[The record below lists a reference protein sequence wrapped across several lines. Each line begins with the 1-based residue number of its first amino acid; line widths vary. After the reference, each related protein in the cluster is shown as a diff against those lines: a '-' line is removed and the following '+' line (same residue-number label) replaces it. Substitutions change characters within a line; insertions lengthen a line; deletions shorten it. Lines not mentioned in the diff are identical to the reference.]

1 MASCGAKWRVLRDL
15 VTVSFLL
22 LLITVLVSG
31 KRSSKSEESET
42 NGSQRF
48 SFLVNNAMKFLW
60 GHAGYQHVWPELE
73 FGWQIIFGT
82 LIGIFGAA
90 FGSVG
95 GVGGGGIFVPMLV
108 LVIGFD
114 TKSATAISKCML
126 TGAAIST
133 VLYNWKLKHP
143 TLDIPIIEYD
153 LVLLMQPILML
164 GISIGVTLSVI
175 FAGWMVT
182 VLLIILFIGTSIK
195 ACFKGLET
203 WKKETILKEES
214 VKLLESTGE
223 FMSFFHGHKTNSICI
238 SKLRT
243 RICPFLPATCSGEGD
258 YKSLPGSLDAGTQR
272 EATKPKGTFL
282 GFRHW
287 KELGLL
293 SFVWL
298 AHLVIQI
305 AKIHTTSC
313 SITYWILNLLQIPV
327 SLGVFL
333 YQAIGL
339 HQGWRVIS
347 SKGDQG
353 THLPLYHLILASL
366 CGLLAGTIGGLLGIG
381 TGFVMGPLF
390 LELGIAPQVA
400 SATAT
405 FGMTFSAS
413 ISVVQYYLLN
423 RFPVPYALYLTLVAA
438 IAAYIGQH
446 IINKLVNLFGR
457 ASLIIFVLAF
467 TIFVSTIALGGVGI
481 SDMIGKIERN
491 EYMGFED
498 LCN

>member
-1 MASCGAKWRVLRDL
+1 
-15 VTVSFLL
+15 
-22 LLITVLVSG
+22 
-31 KRSSKSEESET
+31 
-42 NGSQRF
+42 
-48 SFLVNNAMKFLW
+48 MK
-60 GHAGYQHVWPELE
+60 ELE
-73 FGWQIIFGT
+73 FGWQITFGT

-114 TKSATAISKCML
+114 TKSATALSKCML

-133 VLYNWKLKHP
+133 VIFNWKLKHP

-153 LVLLMQPILML
+153 LVLLMQPILMI

-195 ACFKGLET
+195 ACFQGLEI

-214 VKLLESTGE
+214 AKLLEST
-223 FMSFFHGHKTNSICI
+223 
-238 SKLRT
+238 
-243 RICPFLPATCSGEGD
+243 ATCSGKGD
-258 YKSLPGSLDAGTQR
+258 YKSLPGSLDSGTQK
-272 EATKPKGTFL
+272 ETTKPEGTFQ

-293 SFVWL
+293 SFVWF

-305 AKIHTTSC
+305 AKIHTASC
-313 SITYWILNLLQIPV
+313 SITYWILNVSQIPV

-347 SKGDQG
+347 SKGEQG
-353 THLPLYHLILASL
+353 THLPLHHLILASL
-366 CGLLAGTIGGLLGIG
+366 CALLAGTIGGLLGIG
-381 TGFVMGPLF
+381 AGFVMGPLF
-390 LELGIAPQVA
+390 VELGIAPQVA

-405 FGMTFSAS
+405 FGMIFTAS

-481 SDMIGKIERN
+481 SDIIGKIQRN

-498 LCN
+498 LCNYDT